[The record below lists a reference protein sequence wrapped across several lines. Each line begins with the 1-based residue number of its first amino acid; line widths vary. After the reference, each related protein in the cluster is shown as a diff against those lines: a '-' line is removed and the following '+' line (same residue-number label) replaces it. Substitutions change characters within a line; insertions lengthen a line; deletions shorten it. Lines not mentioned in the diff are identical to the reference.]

1 VNDDNE
7 DGSQKK
13 IGGKSN
19 EVVIQRSNGTATLIK
34 GDEKQ
39 KPIAT

>member
-7 DGSQKK
+7 DGTQK

-19 EVVIQRSNGTATLIK
+19 EVVIQRRNGTATLIK

-39 KPIAT
+39 KSVAS